1 MKIIDGLQSQWESA
15 EANQLEFSLLSLTAR
30 TEDVETGE
38 DEKMMKTREDWGPWV
53 AHMVQMHASKGDLK
67 AKMA

>member
-1 MKIIDGLQSQWESA
+1 MKIISGLQSQWESA

-30 TEDVETGE
+30 TEAAATGE
-38 DEKMMKTREDWGPWV
+38 DEKMLKTREDWGPLL

-67 AKMA
+67 AMMA